1 MAPKKKNKK
10 EANAAPAPAAKKAKK
25 EERVGEIEEVPAPA
39 SESDEK
45 APDDADDLD
54 DDDLDDDDYE
64 NPDDDLEGLVGELL
78 NGEIED
84 EDAEDGG
91 THGAVDALRA
101 GFQPIVVEDPRP
113 AKDCEDGFAH
123 AEAANAEEL
132 MQWLIAPYSLDDFMR
147 LTWERRPLYVSRNAN
162 KKYLDG
168 WLSKEDVDGWLRA
181 GKMRYGVNVDV
192 TSYVNGVRETHNIN
206 DDSDDD
212 EEPRFADAASV
223 WKKFDEKGCSLRI
236 LHPQRWKDALW
247 KMLSTMERYWNC
259 STGCNVYLT
268 PPNSQGFSPHF
279 DDIDA
284 FVLQLEG
291 KKTWRVYP
299 PRSEEEMLP
308 RYSSPNF
315 AQDEI
320 GEPVLEVI
328 LEPGDVLYM
337 PRGTVHQASCVD
349 GEHSLH
355 VTLSTNQFN
364 TWADVLE
371 LALPAAIRDAGA
383 FYTLVP
389 IRPRRRG
396 ERRSLRTFPGAS
408 LRPHLA
414 FNTRPR
420 RLSTPPTDAFQLHPD
435 MRSYGTTISRGAPR
449 AAAVPATGHAS
460 AARDRRERRRRRW

>member
-1 MAPKKKNKK
+1 
-10 EANAAPAPAAKKAKK
+10 
-25 EERVGEIEEVPAPA
+25 
-39 SESDEK
+39 
-45 APDDADDLD
+45 
-54 DDDLDDDDYE
+54 
-64 NPDDDLEGLVGELL
+64 
-78 NGEIED
+78 
-84 EDAEDGG
+84 
-91 THGAVDALRA
+91 VDALRA

-123 AEAANAEEL
+123 AEAGNAEEL

-435 MRSYGTTISRGAPR
+435 MRSYGTTLSRGAPR